1 MFITL
6 CILYHSGQFFPR
18 ASPLP
23 WQISEARMWGAHT
36 TFLTLLCQ
44 DAGAES
50 LHPAFV
56 TVSRTC
62 NPECSRGGCCD
73 SSGSAELLPCRTAP
87 PGQWEIGKGSWM
99 WSTGIL
105 ALLSFTKLSLEHKLW
120 KPGPA
125 NTSKINMIPQLG
137 YLYPELAPKT
147 LGIQRL
153 GNFREKWLGEGV
165 KWHEHSKK
173 SLYIN
178 QQVHN
183 HICHQ
188 GLYKSSN
195 CNVCII

>member
-87 PGQWEIGKGSWM
+87 PGQWRLAKRVGCGAQEYLPSSPLPNCPWNTNFGNLDLQTPPR
-99 WSTGIL
+99 STRYH
-105 ALLSFTKLSLEHKLW
+105 SLVISTQRWHQ
-120 KPGPA
+120 KPSGGLG
-125 NTSKINMIPQLG
+125 TS
-137 YLYPELAPKT
+137 
-147 LGIQRL
+147 
-153 GNFREKWLGEGV
+153 EKSGDR
-165 KWHEHSKK
+165 K
-173 SLYIN
+173 S
-178 QQVHN
+178 V
-183 HICHQ
+183 
-188 GLYKSSN
+188 
-195 CNVCII
+195 V